1 MESYLVEKKNL
12 KNEYKECFE
21 RVESYALLE
30 NVDEKNLEEMMM
42 NLVDVLYTAQR
53 KGKPLEK
60 IVGKDMEAFCKSY
73 FSEYHSVIQWVK
85 GFPKWIYRISCLEL
99 FFYLFEIAVLWEET
113 DFHLL
118 TATTDVSGYAG
129 GVILGLIVALL
140 SKYIGQNLIFRVK
153 RVNATVVSIISVA
166 VFFICLIPASV
177 FLADKVIAVPLLAVT
192 VLCIVYCIGYKV
204 IELRTRYR
212 KYGTIKKPVE
222 PGSAKAVYQ
231 ATMEK
236 NIEQWPVELQK
247 TFERKNK
254 KRRRR
259 GKTELTIEKYM
270 EKLRRE
276 CQIVKI
282 CDGIIRLLLL
292 ALCIVPIVMFWM
304 DDGISG
310 AVFGGVILLAIY
322 YGIYKIFM
330 DNSLYKAQEAYL
342 KQCEEE
348 GITILELAERIKEAD
363 GEE

>member
-73 FSEYHSVIQWVK
+73 FSEYHSVIQW
-85 GFPKWIYRISCLEL
+85 
-99 FFYLFEIAVLWEET
+99 
-113 DFHLL
+113 
-118 TATTDVSGYAG
+118 
-129 GVILGLIVALL
+129 
-140 SKYIGQNLIFRVK
+140 
-153 RVNATVVSIISVA
+153 VNATVVSIISVA

-322 YGIYKIFM
+322 YVIYKIFM